1 MITYPFS
8 LFIDIFVYLSNSFW
22 VWGDHNETSHCAEE
36 EIKTQGHRAVL
47 SQKAPSSELSPRK
60 QLSRLW
66 SYGETGPTFL
76 EDNLAFSQGWHS
88 FMLFP
93 PLPESCCHRVLL
105 KQAGLRVA
113 ISINMVCLIVQC
125 LLSTDCPWNT
135 RCTSCQSITSS
146 KRRTV
151 SPCMKVG
158 EGELHHCCSCFPP
171 PARTLVGTRS
181 YGTLH
186 KGRLY
191 FQSGSHQGPRENQEL
206 ILELG

>member
-1 MITYPFS
+1 MTLQTILNYRPYRTHHKPISYHSMITYPFS

-22 VWGDHNETSHCAEE
+22 VWGDHNETSHYAEE
-36 EIKTQGHRAVL
+36 EIKTHGHRAVL
-47 SQKAPSSELSPRK
+47 SQKAPSSELSSRK

-151 SPCMKVG
+151 SPCIWRWGKESYTIVVLVF
-158 EGELHHCCSCFPP
+158 LH
-171 PARTLVGTRS
+171 
-181 YGTLH
+181 
-186 KGRLY
+186 
-191 FQSGSHQGPRENQEL
+191 Q
-206 ILELG
+206 LGLW